1 MAYTD
6 TDARKGSPHPSP
18 LSKRSESDESSL
30 TEVSFS
36 GWTKMSE
43 GGRVVIPAEV
53 RQMLGLKPG
62 SQVLLSV
69 EDGELRVLTT
79 RQAIRRAQKLAE
91 PYIQPGVSVVDE
103 LIAERRAENARD
115 EDQAQGLGTIRE

>member
-1 MAYTD
+1 MGD
-6 TDARKGSPHPSP
+6 
-18 LSKRSESDESSL
+18 
-30 TEVSFS
+30 
-36 GWTKMSE
+36 

-53 RQMLGLKPG
+53 RQALGLKSG

-69 EDGELRVLTT
+69 EDGELRILTT

-103 LIAERRAENARD
+103 LIAERRAEDARD
-115 EDQAQGLGTIRE
+115 EEVAQTLGAGRE